1 MRAVTLLFTGRLEF
15 MTYKVKD
22 GFIIREIG
30 GNTMA
35 VPVGAKTN
43 EIHGM
48 IALSESGALLW
59 GALENGADIQTL
71 ANILTDNYEI
81 DGATAIAD
89 AEKFVAGLKEQ
100 GALI

>member
-1 MRAVTLLFTGRLEF
+1 MI
-15 MTYKVKD
+15 YKLKS

-35 VPVGAKTN
+35 VPVGTQTS

-59 GALENGADIQTL
+59 KELENGADIPTL
-71 ANILTDNYEI
+71 VKVLTDNYEI
-81 DGATAIAD
+81 DDATATAD
-89 AEKFVAGLKEQ
+89 AEKFVANLKEQ